1 MGPREPISNLTE
13 PPVQHDAITFEHPLN
28 ERIRNIL
35 RLEFLFQQTGRYARG
50 ESPWDSRAMVDGLMD
65 ILSVFG
71 RADLKTELI
80 KELERNLVTLQALSE
95 NPGVDAQRLGSILH
109 RLEELRERLQRMDGQ
124 LGQELRDDEFLNT
137 VRQRSTI
144 PGGTCAFDLPAYH
157 RWLQRPAEERTEMQS
172 RWYASLDPVRQ
183 TVELIL
189 KLLRN
194 SAEPSLENA
203 PNGCYQR
210 NLDASV
216 PYQLIRVML
225 PPGSPYFVEVSGGK
239 HRFSLRF
246 LEPRDGERPVQA
258 AEDVRFQLTCC
269 VL

>member
-1 MGPREPISNLTE
+1 MDPGSPSSNLTKA
-13 PPVQHDAITFEHPLN
+13 PVQHNAITFEHPLN

-35 RLEFLFQQTGRYARG
+35 RLEFLFQQTGRYVKG
-50 ESPWDSRAMVDGLMD
+50 ESHWDSRATINSLMD

-80 KELERNLVTLQALSE
+80 KELERNIATLQALSE
-95 NPGVDAQRLGSILH
+95 NPGVDTQRLTSILR
-109 RLEELRERLQRMDGQ
+109 RLGELRERLQKNEGQ
-124 LGQELRDDEFLNT
+124 LGQELRDDEFLNA

-157 RWLQRPAEERTEMQS
+157 RWLQRPTNERIEMQS
-172 RWYASLDPVRQ
+172 RWCATLDPVRQ

-203 PNGCYQR
+203 PNGGYQR
-210 NLDASV
+210 NLDSSV

-246 LEPRDGERPVQA
+246 LEPREGERPAQA
-258 AEDVRFQLTCC
+258 TEDVRFQLTCC
-269 VL
+269 AL

>member
-1 MGPREPISNLTE
+1 M
-13 PPVQHDAITFEHPLN
+13 QHDTITFEHPLN

-35 RLEFLFQQTGRYARG
+35 RLEFLFQQTGRYLHG
-50 ESPWDSRAMVDGLMD
+50 EAAWDSRALVNGLME
-65 ILSVFG
+65 ILAVFG
-71 RADLKTELI
+71 RADLKTEII
-80 KELERNLVTLQALSE
+80 KELERNIATLEALSE
-95 NPGVDAQRLGSILH
+95 NPGVDSQRLTAILR
-109 RLEELRERLQRMDGQ
+109 RLEELRERLQQTGGQ
-124 LGQELRDDEFLNT
+124 LGQELRDDEFLNA

-157 RWLQRPAEERTEMQS
+157 RWLQRPSEERIETQS
-172 RWYASLDPVRQ
+172 RWYATLDPVRQ
-183 TVELIL
+183 AVELVL

-194 SAEPSLENA
+194 SAEATLESA
-203 PNGCYQR
+203 PNGVYQR
-210 NLDASV
+210 NLDTSV

-225 PPGSPYFVEVSGGK
+225 PSNSPYFVEVSGGK

-246 LEPRDGERPVQA
+246 LEPREGERPIQA